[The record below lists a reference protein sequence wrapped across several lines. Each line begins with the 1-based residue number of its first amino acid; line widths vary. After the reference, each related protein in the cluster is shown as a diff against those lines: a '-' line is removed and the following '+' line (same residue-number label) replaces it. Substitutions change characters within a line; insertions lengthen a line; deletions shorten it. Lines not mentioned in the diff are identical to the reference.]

1 MLKGALIKFSD
12 DDLKHCLSFYDGFS
26 ELSKQNI
33 YYNKTWL
40 VSEGSEHDPRNV
52 RIFLADPIKGIW
64 MFYDLGIPKIY
75 MPLFL
80 DSYGR

>member
-12 DDLKHCLSFYDGFS
+12 DDLKLCLSFYDGFS

-40 VSEGSEHDPRNV
+40 VSEGSEHDPQ
-52 RIFLADPIKGIW
+52 LT
-64 MFYDLGIPKIY
+64 
-75 MPLFL
+75 
-80 DSYGR
+80 